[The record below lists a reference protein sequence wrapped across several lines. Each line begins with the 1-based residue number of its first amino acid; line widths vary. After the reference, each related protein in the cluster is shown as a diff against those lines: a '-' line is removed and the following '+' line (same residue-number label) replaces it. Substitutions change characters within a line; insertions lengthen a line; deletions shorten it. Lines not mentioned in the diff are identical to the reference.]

1 MEAKAILFTLYILHF
16 INELY
21 FGYSRAFSITSPV
34 LGLQNNH
41 PALCGLGHL
50 AVHTEYSGSCI
61 LRTPTDG
68 FAKQNGRDAE
78 RAD

>member
-50 AVHTEYSGSCI
+50 AVHTEYSGSKGSSAM
-61 LRTPTDG
+61 LR
-68 FAKQNGRDAE
+68 FLYQ
-78 RAD
+78 ADLENAD